1 MSFEDFEEWKKN
13 KEEKKEWLPKELY
26 DIIEERDDKKRK
38 RKEWEDNKKKKGEW
52 LPLKDFIELKNKK
65 PATGA
70 SAKRPRSLK
79 PHSEV
84 LGDLADGD
92 IIKREVLFDTETTG
106 LGRGHKIVEVS
117 FIEVIDGVKTGK
129 YLQTFFNPERE
140 ISKGAYMVHKITN
153 EDVKNSPL
161 FKDKAVEIIEFIGTS
176 SLVAHNARFDMGML
190 NDELETAGWEAYENK
205 RFICT
210 LKMARHL
217 YPKQKNKLDVLC
229 ERFGVDN
236 KNRLVSKRHS
246 AHEDTILL
254 YHVYIKLIELLDE
267 QHFTPY
273 DFTL

>member
-1 MSFEDFEEWKKN
+1 MSFEDFEKWKKSL
-13 KEEKKEWLPKELY
+13 EEKKEWLPKELY
-26 DIIEERDDKKRK
+26 EMLDERNDKKRK
-38 RKEWEDNKKKKGEW
+38 RKEWEDNKKRKGDW
-52 LPLKDFIELKNKK
+52 LPLKDFIELKNGSKK
-65 PATGA
+65 LRQLR
-70 SAKRPRSLK
+70 K
-79 PHSEV
+79 HSEV
-84 LGDLADGD
+84 LGNLSKKK

-129 YLQTFFNPERE
+129 YLQSFFNPERE

-153 EDVKNSPL
+153 EDVKNAPL
-161 FKDKAVEIIEFIGTS
+161 FKDKARDIIEFIGTS

-190 NDELETAGWEAYENK
+190 NDEMETAGWEPYENK

-254 YHVYIKLIELLDE
+254 YHVYIKLIELLEE